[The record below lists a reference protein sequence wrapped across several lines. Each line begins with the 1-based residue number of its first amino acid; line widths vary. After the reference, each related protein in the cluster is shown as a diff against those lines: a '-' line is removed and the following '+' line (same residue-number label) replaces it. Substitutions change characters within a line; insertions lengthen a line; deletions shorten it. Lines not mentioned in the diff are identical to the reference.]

1 MAKPVLSI
9 PVRLGFGFWVRV
21 FLWPS
26 ASDAP
31 DNSEGR
37 DAAYFIADDS
47 WPRKLGDVHFGRNF
61 LDVATIVHE
70 GHHVIAE
77 LQRRIDGTR
86 TMHGEEWCA
95 QQLERFVSGVVDAAR
110 ARGESVR

>member
-9 PVRLGFGFWVRV
+9 PVRLGFRFWVRV
-21 FLWPS
+21 ILWPR

-47 WPRKLGDVHFGRNF
+47 WPRKLGDVHLGRNF
-61 LDVATIVHE
+61 LDIATIVHE

-77 LQRRIDGTR
+77 LQRRMNGTR
-86 TMHGEEWCA
+86 TAHGEEWCA
-95 QQLERFVSGVVDAAR
+95 QQMEKFVSTITNVAR
-110 ARGESVR
+110 SRGESIR